1 MFVAFM
7 PMHFLLC
14 DEVLPYFV
22 LRVDVVHSLNLNL
35 NQKGFEFMRSRGYG
49 LPHNLANLIRVNG

>member
-7 PMHFLLC
+7 LLHILLG

-22 LRVDVVHSLNLNL
+22 LHVEVVRSLNLNL
-35 NQKGFEFMRSRGYG
+35 NQNG
-49 LPHNLANLIRVNG
+49 LNLF